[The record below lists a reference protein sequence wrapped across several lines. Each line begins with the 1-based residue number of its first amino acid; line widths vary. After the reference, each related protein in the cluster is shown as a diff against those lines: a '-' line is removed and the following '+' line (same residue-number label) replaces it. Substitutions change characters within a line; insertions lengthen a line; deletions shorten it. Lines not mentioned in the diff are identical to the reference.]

1 MNAARVTFC
10 VAMIVCIA
18 GVAMAQTEWVD
29 DPNNPIIG
37 LGEPGEWDAGHREVS
52 AVVFDGSMYHMIFT
66 GDGEEEED
74 PLSIGHATSTDGVT
88 WTMDPANPVL
98 TPGDDGEWDDIFVAG
113 GAVIYEGGEF
123 HMWYT
128 GSGGDDVW
136 LGVKGGYA
144 TSPDGSVWTK
154 HEGNPILDVGPAGSF
169 DEGQAWPTS
178 VIFDGETYRMWY
190 TGTSLPDYIFAIG
203 YAESTDGI
211 SWTKHPGPVLEPV
224 PNQSGWDDWDV
235 FDPSVLFDGSIYHMW
250 YSANGIVGQY
260 YLPTGIGYAT
270 SADGIEWA
278 RYPENPVFSFGEE
291 QPRFARVV
299 SDGSAYRMWY
309 VHWVFEEPS
318 QGIST
323 ATSDCCVAM
332 NFQQFIPAAALASGA
347 EGSFYQT
354 DVDLNNAGGQ
364 VTDYEFLW
372 LPRGETNTDPVTSE
386 PFSLGAGMSVRYANV
401 LSEVFGLE
409 PNVLGALMVRSSSPD
424 LMAMSRTYN
433 NPQGGDMGT
442 FGQAIPAVA
451 PSDFIGPNEK
461 RRILFASEHEDLRF
475 NVGCQS
481 GSLAGT
487 MVVNLELFDH
497 EGTSLERTMMI
508 LQRLSNDQMNRIF
521 QDYAPVNGYVDVWTT
536 VANRS
541 FYCYGSVL
549 DNVTSDPTTVLP
561 Q

>member
-1 MNAARVTFC
+1 MNAKQFVILL
-10 VAMIVCIA
+10 VAVLFGA
-18 GVAMAQTEWVD
+18 GTAVAQTVWVEH
-29 DPNNPIIG
+29 PESPVLG
-37 LGEPGEWDAGHREVS
+37 PGEPGECDDGGRWPSDVG
-52 AVVFDGSMYHMIFT
+52 FDGSIYHMWYE
-66 GDGEEEED
+66 GWEEVVG
-74 PLSIGHATSTDGVT
+74 SRGIGHATSTDGVE
-88 WTMDPANPVL
+88 WTMDLANPVL
-98 TPGDDGEWDDIFVAG
+98 APGDSGEWDDQRIALTGVVYDG
-113 GAVIYEGGEF
+113 TLF
-123 HMWYT
+123 HMWY
-128 GSGGDDVW
+128 GGFSHDETAAT
-136 LGVKGGYA
+136 GYA

-154 HEGNPILDVGPAGSF
+154 SEHNPVMEMGPPGSW
-169 DEGQAWPTS
+169 DSLGVSPST
-178 VIFDGETYRMWY
+178 VIFDGDVYRMWY
-190 TGTSLPDYIFAIG
+190 VGYSEEGTFVVRIG
-203 YAESTDGI
+203 HAASPDGI
-211 SWTKHPGPVLEPV
+211 VWTRRPDPVLDVGIDPGSFDRRHVAHPEV
-224 PNQSGWDDWDV
+224 V
-235 FDPSVLFDGSIYHMW
+235 FDGNLYHMW
-250 YSANGIVGQY
+250 YAGVDQEFQY
-260 YLPTGIGYAT
+260 RIGYAT

-278 RYPENPVFSFGEE
+278 KYPGNPVLERPIYEVDLPNVLIEGSIFRMWFEDD
-291 QPRFARVV
+291 
-299 SDGSAYRMWY
+299 DGSAYW
-309 VHWVFEEPS
+309 
-318 QGIST
+318 T
-323 ATSDCCVAM
+323 NLATSDCCVAR
-332 NFQQFIPAAALASGA
+332 NFQLFIPAAAVASGA
-347 EGSFYQT
+347 QGAFYQT
-354 DVDLNNAGGQ
+354 DVDLNNPGDQ
-364 VTDYEFLW
+364 PVEYEFLW
-372 LPRGETNTDPVTSE
+372 LPRGETNTEPVTSE

-433 NPQGGDMGT
+433 NPQGEDMGT

-508 LQRLSNDQMNRIF
+508 LQRWSNDQMNRIF